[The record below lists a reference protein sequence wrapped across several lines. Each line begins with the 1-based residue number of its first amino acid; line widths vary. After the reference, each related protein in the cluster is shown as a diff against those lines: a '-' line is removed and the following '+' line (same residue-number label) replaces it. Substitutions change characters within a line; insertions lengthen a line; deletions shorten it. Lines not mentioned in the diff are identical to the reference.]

1 MPLSNGR
8 LRQCAR
14 SDGRDCTA
22 VEASWR
28 PTSQAEAAM
37 IADEEGPVPSPR
49 THTSRGGTVQ
59 SVVGY
64 GAIAGACSAL
74 VAIGFVGGMALLINE
89 ISRGLAWG
97 YIAFCLVI
105 GIAGVM
111 ADSRRRRSSPH
122 A

>member
-1 MPLSNGR
+1 
-8 LRQCAR
+8 
-14 SDGRDCTA
+14 
-22 VEASWR
+22 
-28 PTSQAEAAM
+28 M

-49 THTSRGGTVQ
+49 THTSRGGTVE

-74 VAIGFVGGMALLINE
+74 VLIGFVGGVALLINE
-89 ISRGLAWG
+89 ISRSLAWG
-97 YIAFCLVI
+97 YIALCLVI
-105 GIAGVM
+105 GIPGVM

>member
-1 MPLSNGR
+1 
-8 LRQCAR
+8 
-14 SDGRDCTA
+14 
-22 VEASWR
+22 
-28 PTSQAEAAM
+28 M

-49 THTSRGGTVQ
+49 THTSRGGTVE

-74 VAIGFVGGMALLINE
+74 VTIGFVGGVALLINE
-89 ISRGLAWG
+89 ISRSLAWG